1 MKKFNIAN
9 IDWCIEPEDCDNNP
23 QVVKEIL
30 ESLPTECEVECEDE
44 EMIAET
50 LSDTYG
56 YLVNSYTIAQTNSTI
71 KEKLTKAIQLI
82 ATEESYIHNGYS
94 LNDEDEAA
102 LAEAKDL
109 LNEIL
114 STIN

>member
-1 MKKFNIAN
+1 MKKFNITN
-9 IDWCIEPEDCDNNP
+9 IDWCIEPEDCDNN
-23 QVVKEIL
+23 QQIVNEIL
-30 ESLPTECEVECEDE
+30 ATLPTECEVECEDE
-44 EMIAET
+44 EMITDA

-56 YLVNSYTIAQTNSTI
+56 YLVNGYTIAQTNSSI

>member
-1 MKKFNIAN
+1 MKKFNITN
-9 IDWCIEPEDCDNNP
+9 IDWCIELEDCDNNP
-23 QVVKEIL
+23 QVANEIL
-30 ESLPTECEVECEDE
+30 ATLPTECEVECEDE
-44 EMIAET
+44 DMITDT

-56 YLVNSYTIAQTNSTI
+56 YLVNGYTIAQTNSTM

-82 ATEESYIHNGYS
+82 ATEESYIRNGYS
-94 LNDEDEAA
+94 LNDEDADA